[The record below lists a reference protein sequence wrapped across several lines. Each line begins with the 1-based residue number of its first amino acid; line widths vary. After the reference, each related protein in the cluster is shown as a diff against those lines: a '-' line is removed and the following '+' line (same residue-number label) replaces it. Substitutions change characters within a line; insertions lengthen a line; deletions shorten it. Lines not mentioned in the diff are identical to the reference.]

1 MSLYRQAGERGP
13 ALLAAI
19 FAAGLL
25 IGVLAGLLIGLGAA
39 GEPTLGEQIDE
50 ARAELRPV
58 AAGIEL
64 VPIEYEGA
72 VEGGE
77 VTAPTERGAAAEA
90 VARAAAGLESSAAE
104 LRTLDPDGYGE
115 AVEAVAALAA
125 AVDATAPLARVE
137 RLAER
142 AGARVE
148 AFAGG

>member
-13 ALLAAI
+13 ALLVGLLV
-19 FAAGLL
+19 AGLL
-25 IGVLAGLLIGLGAA
+25 IGGVAGFLIGQASVD
-39 GEPTLGEQIDE
+39 EPTLSEQVDE

-77 VTAPTERGAAAEA
+77 VTAPSERGAAADAIE
-90 VARAAAGLESSAAE
+90 RADAGLESAAVG
-104 LRTLDPDGYGE
+104 LRTLDRRGYEE
-115 AVEAVAALAA
+115 AVEAIEALGA